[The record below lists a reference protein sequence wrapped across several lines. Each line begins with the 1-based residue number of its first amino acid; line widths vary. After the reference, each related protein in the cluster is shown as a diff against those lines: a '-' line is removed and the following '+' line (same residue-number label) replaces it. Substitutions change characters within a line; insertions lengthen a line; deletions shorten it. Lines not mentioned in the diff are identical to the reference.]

1 MPPYQTESYA
11 TTGVKASLALD
22 TTVAPL
28 DVTIA
33 ATLVAGSVSYKLE
46 YSLDPSSVSDADAL
60 WFESADIPA
69 GTDASA
75 VASFSFPAN
84 RVRVD
89 IASIATGP
97 LILQVLQAA

>member
-28 DVTIA
+28 DVTVA
-33 ATLVAGSVSYKLE
+33 ATLIAGSVSYKLQ
-46 YSLDPSSVSDADAL
+46 YSLDPSSVADADAI
-60 WFESADIPA
+60 WIDSPDIPA

-75 VASFSFPAN
+75 VASFSFPVN

-89 IASIATGP
+89 IAAIATGP
-97 LILQVLQAA
+97 LVLQVLQAA